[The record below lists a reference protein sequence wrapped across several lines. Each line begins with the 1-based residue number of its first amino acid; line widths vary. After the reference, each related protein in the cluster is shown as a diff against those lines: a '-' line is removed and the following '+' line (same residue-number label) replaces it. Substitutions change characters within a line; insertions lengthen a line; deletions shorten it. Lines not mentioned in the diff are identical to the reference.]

1 MRFWSSVSG
10 TAPTARR
17 RRARSSPDHRS
28 RGLTHTASRP
38 RFVSIALALLGL
50 SFVEPAE
57 AAGRYATAL
66 KVQQPPKSDETVITV
81 SFTGEPTY
89 MAHFADAKQRLVVDV
104 VDSDVRG
111 IQPTFDRAVGLVE
124 SILTQSFTS
133 GGSTTTRLLVS
144 LSAPAEAS
152 LSVDGNQLSIRLGPI
167 KPGAKP
173 KARTLSAPAEAPPAA
188 SPDAATPGATSEA
201 APGAARDA
209 TPAAPGGATPA
220 AAPPAQPPAAGE
232 SAIKDVRF
240 QHRTSS
246 DDIYIDASGYT
257 SFKEEQPRLG
267 QSRLLLR
274 GVRLPEA
281 LERTLDVGAFGGLIE
296 SISTRYDAEKK
307 AVLVDVEHKGKVQSH
322 VSEKQGSLTWSFF
335 EPGAVPSSVTG
346 VASDGGVA
354 RRARTLHI
362 DDVLTAELPQIE
374 TGTDLLGG
382 SHVVEQSQEEQTASF
397 GPSAMA
403 QQERFQGRRI
413 DLDLKDADVHN
424 VLRLLAD
431 VGKVNIV
438 TADNV
443 SGSVTIR
450 MRNVPWDQAL
460 DVVLQSKNLGMVR
473 RGNIIRV
480 APLSDLEK
488 EREMQIARRRQELQ
502 LAPLETRLVPVS
514 YADAAEL
521 QARAREL
528 LSGRGS
534 IAVDGRTNVLIARD
548 VTGTLDQVEELVRS
562 LDTQTP
568 QVLIEARIVE
578 ATSRYLR
585 EIGIQWGGDASFS
598 AATGNPTGLAFPNSV
613 GLAGGASDNN
623 TPTQGLSPFQNA
635 VQNPNFAVNLP
646 ATVGAGA
653 GGALGLTLGSV
664 DSNFNLNLRLS
675 AAEQSGM
682 VRILSSPRIL
692 TLDNH
697 EARISQGTLIP
708 FSQVSAQ
715 GVQTTFQEA
724 KLQLLVQPHVTADGS
739 VSMHVKINR
748 DEPDFNQTSA
758 RGDPTILKREAET
771 DLLVMDGNTAVIGG
785 VYTRNTGRNINQVP
799 FFGDIPLLGLLFQR
813 RNATDQRG
821 ELVIFLTPRIINRAQ
836 ALGR

>member
-1 MRFWSSVSG
+1 
-10 TAPTARR
+10 
-17 RRARSSPDHRS
+17 
-28 RGLTHTASRP
+28 
-38 RFVSIALALLGL
+38 
-50 SFVEPAE
+50 
-57 AAGRYATAL
+57 
-66 KVQQPPKSDETVITV
+66 
-81 SFTGEPTY
+81 
-89 MAHFADAKQRLVVDV
+89 
-104 VDSDVRG
+104 
-111 IQPTFDRAVGLVE
+111 
-124 SILTQSFTS
+124 
-133 GGSTTTRLLVS
+133 
-144 LSAPAEAS
+144 
-152 LSVDGNQLSIRLGPI
+152 
-167 KPGAKP
+167 
-173 KARTLSAPAEAPPAA
+173 
-188 SPDAATPGATSEA
+188 
-201 APGAARDA
+201 
-209 TPAAPGGATPA
+209 
-220 AAPPAQPPAAGE
+220 
-232 SAIKDVRF
+232 
-240 QHRTSS
+240 
-246 DDIYIDASGYT
+246 
-257 SFKEEQPRLG
+257 
-267 QSRLLLR
+267 
-274 GVRLPEA
+274 
-281 LERTLDVGAFGGLIE
+281 
-296 SISTRYDAEKK
+296 
-307 AVLVDVEHKGKVQSH
+307 
-322 VSEKQGSLTWSFF
+322 
-335 EPGAVPSSVTG
+335 VTG
-346 VASDGGVA
+346 VAADGGVA
-354 RRARTLHI
+354 RRARTLHV
-362 DDVLTAELPQIE
+362 DEALTAELPPIE
-374 TGTDLLGG
+374 TGSDLLGG
-382 SHVVEQSQEEQTASF
+382 GDVVEETQEEQTASF

-443 SGSVTIR
+443 QGSVTIR

-460 DVVLQSKNLGMVR
+460 DVVLQSKSLGMVR

-480 APLSDLEK
+480 APLADLEK

-514 YADAAEL
+514 YADAQDL

-534 IAVDGRTNVLIARD
+534 VAVDGRTNVLIARD
-548 VTGTLDQVEELVRS
+548 VSGTLDQVEELVRS

-585 EIGIQWGGDASFS
+585 EIGIQWGGDAAFS
-598 AATGNPTGLAFPNSV
+598 PATGNPTGLAFPSSV

-646 ATVGAGA
+646 AAVGAGA

-664 DSNFNLNLRLS
+664 DGNFNINLRLS

-748 DEPDFNQTSA
+748 DEPDFNQTSP

-785 VYTRNTGRNINQVP
+785 VYTRNTGRNVNQVP
-799 FFGDIPLLGLLFQR
+799 FFGDIPWLGLLFQR